1 VVALVDLDYNSSI
14 GNVLQSGLIAHDV
27 LLLLL
32 LVLDWILNENDR
44 TAGPQKMKVL
54 RHVAVVVPPNL
65 PFYVD
70 TKVVSLETADEVD
83 GVVGIVPVLAGR
95 SSVGGRRTRILHRAE
110 EEDSDRIRFG
120 VLQARDS
127 CGSIRIDEFLW
138 HEFASN

>member
-1 VVALVDLDYNSSI
+1 
-14 GNVLQSGLIAHDV
+14 VLV
-27 LLLLL
+27 LLVL

-54 RHVAVVVPPNL
+54 RHVDVVVPPNL

-70 TKVVSLETADEVD
+70 VKVFSLETADEVD

-110 EEDSDRIRFG
+110 EEDSDRIRVG
-120 VLQARDS
+120 VLRARDS
-127 CGSIRIDEFLW
+127 CGSIRIDGFPW